1 MVGLS
6 DDCKVPVGDRDVV
19 EVGDL
24 ANIDFVGTMDG
35 EEFEG
40 GSGAGYDLL
49 IGSGSFVP
57 GFEEGVVD
65 IESVKRGISL
75 LPSRR
80 IIMKRWPVR
89 MWYLQL
95 P

>member
-1 MVGLS
+1 MQLKFDQGALEAIADKAMERDTGARAPVSYTHL

-57 GFEEGVVD
+57 G
-65 IESVKRGISL
+65 S
-75 LPSRR
+75 
-80 IIMKRWPVR
+80 
-89 MWYLQL
+89 Q
-95 P
+95 